1 MGCVN
6 KSGNAR
12 RRFQRGHVKRES
24 YRNELDNAEED
35 WITHCENPT
44 RDESKKKDLVV
55 FRE

>member
-12 RRFQRGHVKRES
+12 RRFQRGRVKRES